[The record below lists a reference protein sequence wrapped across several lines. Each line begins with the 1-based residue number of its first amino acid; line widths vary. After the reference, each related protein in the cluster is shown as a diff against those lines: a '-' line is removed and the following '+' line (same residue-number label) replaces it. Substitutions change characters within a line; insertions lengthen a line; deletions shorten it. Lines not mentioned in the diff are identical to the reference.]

1 MAQGITVQRYEAEK
15 TEDAAMAETLRALSR
30 RSTSTG
36 GSLVSRAA
44 GCAGRGARF
53 CAESRRPL
61 QLLQLGLAFVFV
73 YAASSTLIHP
83 APYRSYLP
91 LWLVDMLSPS
101 ITDGIL
107 RAFAVFELA
116 LALGV
121 VTQRFCCIASL
132 LSAVTLLGIVALNG
146 DAFEVLFR
154 NVAIICAALALAAL
168 TGGEKKREVEQQPVT
183 DSESAVPEHLVV
195 VAPSALPELA

>member
-1 MAQGITVQRYEAEK
+1 MNRAEL
-15 TEDAAMAETLRALSR
+15 AALSGMLSAPSA

-36 GSLVSRAA
+36 GSLVSRTA
-44 GCAGRGARF
+44 GCAGKGGPF

-83 APYRSYLP
+83 EPFRSYIP
-91 LWLVDMLSPS
+91 LWVVDMSSPS

-121 VTQRFCCIASL
+121 LTRRFCCMASL

-154 NVAIICAALALAAL
+154 NVAIICAALALAAQ
-168 TGGEKKREVEQQPVT
+168 TGGEMKREVVQQPVT
-183 DSESAVPEHLVV
+183 DSGSAVPEHLVV